1 MSLFTL
7 SLNRR
12 PPSLL
17 VSARLPFK
25 RLNLVSKEKTDDGL
39 DDMGGAQG
47 APVQGHVPGLET
59 SLDHLEDSCHMGSD
73 IDFRPKLVNGKGPL
87 DNFLRSQV
95 ETSIGQTVVIIDLTE
110 DSSDPPDGTMGHD
123 KLNSAASP
131 SQENV
136 NGVTDEAGDD
146 RGLPMVSQ
154 KDELAFP
161 EEALSDLPCKTEA
174 GDAERRGLSQKG
186 SPQSLPELTGGLR
199 TCSEKDQDGW
209 SGARGILFKGKVP
222 VVVLQDIL
230 AARTRAK
237 SPPATPPGQAVP
249 SESEALESSPEED
262 SVLSHSSLSSSS
274 PTSSPEG
281 QSAPAKQHS
290 SPSPLPASTPV
301 RRVSISPESV
311 PSESRGFWVR
321 PLPLHPGTLCPSDG
335 SWPSKWRQRPSPMT
349 FRHQKP
355 LGCLVV
361 CTLRCADDSVSRR
374 CVGAILVALFTPN

>member
-1 MSLFTL
+1 MDCKD
-7 SLNRR
+7 R
-12 PPSLL
+12 PAFPVKKLIQ
-17 VSARLPFK
+17 ARLPFK

-95 ETSIGQTVVIIDLTE
+95 KTSIGQTVVIIDLTE

-146 RGLPMVSQ
+146 RGLPM
-154 KDELAFP
+154 
-161 EEALSDLPCKTEA
+161 
-174 GDAERRGLSQKG
+174 
-186 SPQSLPELTGGLR
+186 
-199 TCSEKDQDGW
+199 
-209 SGARGILFKGKVP
+209 
-222 VVVLQDIL
+222 DIL
-230 AARTRAK
+230 AARPRAK

-249 SESEALESSPEED
+249 SESETLESSPEED

-301 RRVSISPESV
+301 RRVSIYPESV
-311 PSESRGFWVR
+311 PSEFRGFWVR
-321 PLPLHPGTLCPSDG
+321 PLPLHPGTPCPPDG
-335 SWPSKWRQRPSPMT
+335 
-349 FRHQKP
+349 
-355 LGCLVV
+355 
-361 CTLRCADDSVSRR
+361 
-374 CVGAILVALFTPN
+374 